1 VTLGEFKEK
10 KAARKTEYRNVLQGV
25 GVEELTPGLRAK
37 LNLPENLNGV
47 VVTEVGPDNPAQG
60 ILQAGDLIQEMN
72 RQEIRDTNE
81 YDQIASKIGEK
92 DNVLLLI
99 YRDGGS
105 IYVTIRP

>member
-10 KAARKTEYRNVLQGV
+10 KAARKTEYRNVLQGIS
-25 GVEELTPGLRAK
+25 VEELTPGLRAK